1 MAGGSL
7 FGSGQPAT
15 ESTTTLEREATD
27 LNLEIVTIDKMY
39 DLTLIVG
46 TPEPPMR
53 QKAFRVNKGSFRNAS
68 EVWTAMLSGNWVE
81 SDLSEISF
89 PEDSPYAFEIVLRIA
104 HLQFHKQPA
113 SLTQEQL
120 VEIATLSDKYDLGR
134 VICAAAELK
143 KWLQPYKGSGTLWPA
158 DIDHQDFALIT
169 AAFGLE
175 EDSQYLV
182 NRLAMDIRV
191 EEGSYYYIAEGTES
205 NKIHLRPDLPAGIV
219 GECCESIQ
227 PFRKLT
233 LRFSS
238 D

>member
-1 MAGGSL
+1 MEETTPSELPASSAMAGGSL

-89 PEDSPYAFEIVLRIA
+89 RRLSIRLRDCA
-104 HLQFHKQPA
+104 QNRA
-113 SLTQEQL
+113 LTVPQTARFL
-120 VEIATLSDKYDLGR
+120 DTGAAGR
-134 VICAAAELK
+134 DCN
-143 KWLQPYKGSGTLWPA
+143 S
-158 DIDHQDFALIT
+158 F
-169 AAFGLE
+169 
-175 EDSQYLV
+175 
-182 NRLAMDIRV
+182 
-191 EEGSYYYIAEGTES
+191 
-205 NKIHLRPDLPAGIV
+205 
-219 GECCESIQ
+219 
-227 PFRKLT
+227 
-233 LRFSS
+233 
-238 D
+238 